1 MATRPER
8 HHLIIDDLAKVLR
21 RPSAAPTIT
30 PAEVI
35 AIVLT
40 TTRWKPNRILDP
52 DDVVV
57 KSIIDALAEAG
68 WKIEP
73 L

>member
-1 MATRPER
+1 MTKQPR
-8 HHLIIDDLAKVLR
+8 HYVIDDLARVLR
-21 RPSAAPTIT
+21 KPSAAPTIT

-40 TTRWKPNRILDP
+40 TTQWTPGRAIHSE
-52 DDVVV
+52 DVVV
-57 KSIIDALAEAG
+57 QSILKCMEDAG
-68 WKIEP
+68 WKFEP

>member
-1 MATRPER
+1 MRPAR
-8 HHLIIDDLAKVLR
+8 HFIIDDLAKVLR
-21 RPSAAPTIT
+21 KPSAAPTIT

-40 TTRWKPNRILDP
+40 TTQWKPNRALDP
-52 DDVVV
+52 EDAVVQ
-57 KSIIDALAEAG
+57 SIITTLAEAG

>member
-1 MATRPER
+1 MRQQR
-8 HHLIIDDLAKVLR
+8 IGIDDLAKVLR
-21 RPSAAPTIT
+21 KPSAAPTIT

-40 TTRWKPNRILDP
+40 TTKWKPNRILS
-52 DDVVV
+52 DDDEVVQA
-57 KSIIDALAEAG
+57 ILHGLEEAG
-68 WKIEP
+68 HKIVP

>member
-1 MATRPER
+1 MSAAPR
-8 HHLIIDDLAKVLR
+8 HYIIDDLAKILR
-21 RPSAAPTIT
+21 KPSAAPTIS

-40 TTRWKPNRILDP
+40 TTHWKPNRMLSD

-57 KSIIDALAEAG
+57 QAILANLEEAG
-68 WKIEP
+68 WKIVP

>member
-1 MATRPER
+1 LADRR
-8 HHLIIDDLAKVLR
+8 YVIDDLAKVLR
-21 RPSAAPTIT
+21 KPSAAPTIQ

-40 TTRWKPNRILDP
+40 TTQWKPNRILDP
-52 DDVVV
+52 DDIVVQ
-57 KSIIDALAEAG
+57 SILSSLKEAG

-73 L
+73 V

>member
-1 MATRPER
+1 MARP
-8 HHLIIDDLAKVLR
+8 LLIDDLVKVLR
-21 RPSAAPTIT
+21 KPSAAPTIT

-40 TTRWKPNRILDP
+40 TTHWKPNRILDP
-52 DDVVV
+52 DDLVVQ
-57 KSIIDALAEAG
+57 SILTSLEEAG

>member
-1 MATRPER
+1 MTKPAR
-8 HHLIIDDLAKVLR
+8 HYVIDDLAKVLR
-21 RPSAAPTIT
+21 KPSAAPTIT

-40 TTRWKPNRILDP
+40 TTQWMPPRAVSDD
-52 DDVVV
+52 DDVVQAIL
-57 KSIIDALAEAG
+57 KCLEEAG
-68 WKIEP
+68 HKIVP

>member
-1 MATRPER
+1 MLPRTR
-8 HHLIIDDLAKVLR
+8 HLFIDDLAKVLR

-40 TTRWKPNRILDP
+40 TTQWKPNRILDP

-57 KSIIDALAEAG
+57 QSILQSLAEAG

>member
-1 MATRPER
+1 MKLASDR
-8 HHLIIDDLAKVLR
+8 HFIIDDLAKVLR
-21 RPSAAPTIT
+21 KPSASPTVT
-30 PAEVI
+30 PSEVI

-52 DDVVV
+52 DDAVVQ
-57 KSIIDALAEAG
+57 SILSSLTEAG

>member
-1 MATRPER
+1 MKRSAAHR
-8 HHLIIDDLAKVLR
+8 HFIIDDLAKVLR
-21 RPSAAPTIT
+21 RPSAAPTLK

-40 TTRWKPNRILDP
+40 TTHWKPNRILDP
-52 DDVVV
+52 DDIVVQ
-57 KSIIDALAEAG
+57 SILSSLEEAG

-73 L
+73 R

>member
-1 MATRPER
+1 MVTRAAR
-8 HHLIIDDLAKVLR
+8 HFIIDDLAKILR
-21 RPSAAPTIT
+21 KPSAAPTIT
-30 PAEVI
+30 PSEVI

-40 TTRWKPNRILDP
+40 TTAWKPNRMLDP

-57 KSIIDALAEAG
+57 RSILDSLEEAG
-68 WKIEP
+68 WKIVP

>member
-1 MATRPER
+1 MKPAR
-8 HHLIIDDLAKVLR
+8 HFIIDDLAKILR
-21 RPSAAPTIT
+21 KPSAAPTIT

-40 TTRWKPNRILDP
+40 TTQWKPNRMLDSDDLVVRSILD
-52 DDVVV
+52 
-57 KSIIDALAEAG
+57 SLEEAG
-68 WKIEP
+68 WKIAP

>member
-1 MATRPER
+1 MTAQR
-8 HHLIIDDLAKVLR
+8 HYIIDDLANVLR
-21 RPSAAPTIT
+21 KPSAAPTIT

-40 TTRWKPNRILDP
+40 TTHWKPNRMLGP
-52 DDVVV
+52 DDEVVRA
-57 KSIIDALAEAG
+57 ILANLEEAG
-68 WKIEP
+68 WKVVP

>member
-1 MATRPER
+1 MAGR
-8 HHLIIDDLAKVLR
+8 HFIIDDLAKVLR
-21 RPSAAPTIT
+21 RPSAAPTIS

-52 DDVVV
+52 DDQVVQ
-57 KSIIDALAEAG
+57 SILSSLEEAG

>member
-1 MATRPER
+1 MGAR
-8 HHLIIDDLAKVLR
+8 HYIIDDLAKVLR
-21 RPSAAPTIT
+21 KPSAAPTIH

-40 TTRWKPNRILDP
+40 TTRWKPGRILDP
-52 DDVVV
+52 DDIVVQ
-57 KSIIDALAEAG
+57 SILSSLAEAG

>member
-1 MATRPER
+1 ML
-8 HHLIIDDLAKVLR
+8 HAKTAVVDGVWSTVGSSNLDWR
-21 RPSAAPTIT
+21 SFLHNE
-30 PAEVI
+30 EVI

-40 TTRWKPNRILDP
+40 TTQWKPNRILDP

-57 KSIIDALAEAG
+57 QSILSSLKEAG

-73 L
+73 S

>member
-1 MATRPER
+1 MADRR
-8 HHLIIDDLAKVLR
+8 YVIDDLAKVLR
-21 RPSAAPTIT
+21 KPSAAPTIQ

-40 TTRWKPNRILDP
+40 TTQWKPNRILDP
-52 DDVVV
+52 DDIVVQ
-57 KSIIDALAEAG
+57 SILSSLKEAG

-73 L
+73 V